1 LAWDKAARIIA
12 AKTPMMAMTTSSSTS
27 VKARLAEDSIGHLPL
42 GDIAFIH
49 EINLVLIIPPVN
61 KQVLLEEEQE
71 MANPAG

>member
-1 LAWDKAARIIA
+1 
-12 AKTPMMAMTTSSSTS
+12 
-27 VKARLAEDSIGHLPL
+27 L